1 MRTVAGPTGGPGEEG
16 HQGYTDDP
24 EDKKH
29 IKPVK
34 DLVSQHNLLRI
45 YPKHLRSIQA
55 IHLPYQSR
63 SRSFISCCCR
73 ISGDVSA

>member
-45 YPKHLRSIQA
+45 YPKRLAVHSSYTSSLSEPQQEFYF
-55 IHLPYQSR
+55 LLL
-63 SRSFISCCCR
+63 
-73 ISGDVSA
+73 